1 MFPQICEEIASLFFS
16 PVRCPALGWR
26 IVGNYVRQS
35 RSPTFIYRN
44 PILFDCGDGDGEIR
58 SKFLIG
64 RSSESSAQPPLLG
77 KAKTAT
83 GR

>member
-1 MFPQICEEIASLFFS
+1 MCGRAEAPRLYIEIQFFLT
-16 PVRCPALGWR
+16 VEME
-26 IVGNYVRQS
+26 N
-35 RSPTFIYRN
+35 
-44 PILFDCGDGDGEIR
+44 GEIR